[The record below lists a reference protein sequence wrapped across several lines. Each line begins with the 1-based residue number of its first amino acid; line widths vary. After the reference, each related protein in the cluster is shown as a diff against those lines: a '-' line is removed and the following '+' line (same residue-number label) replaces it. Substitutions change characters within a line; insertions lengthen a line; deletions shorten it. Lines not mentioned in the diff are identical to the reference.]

1 MRFFIVDDDQGIR
14 SMLADLIEDEALG
27 EVVGEA
33 EDGSLVTA
41 ELLEL
46 KRVDI
51 LLIDL
56 LMPLRDGIQTVREIA
71 PLFSGKIIMISQIES
86 KDMIGEAYSLGIE
99 YYIAKPI
106 NRLEVLA
113 VIRKVEERLRLQKS
127 IQDIQKSLQVL
138 NLGGPPER
146 PESSSARHTITSS
159 GRTLLSELG
168 MIGEAGSKDLLDML
182 EYLYEHDTSAEAP
195 HTFPALKDIFR
206 GIAVRKLGS
215 AASDSDIAKEVKA
228 SEQRVRR
235 ALFQTLNHIASLGLT
250 DYSNP
255 KFENIASKYFDFTE
269 IRKKMM
275 ELQNDVE
282 PSFSQTKINTK
293 KFVQVLYMEA
303 KRLIHV

>member
-14 SMLADLIEDEALG
+14 SMLFDIIEDEALG

-33 EDGSLVTA
+33 EDGSQVYA

-46 KRVDI
+46 KKVDI

-56 LMPLRDGIQTVREIA
+56 LMPLRDGIQTVRELV
-71 PLFSGKIIMISQIES
+71 PLFSGKIIMISQIET

-106 NRLEVLA
+106 NRLEVIA

-138 NLGGPPER
+138 NLGKSLDRADAANAQPG
-146 PESSSARHTITSS
+146 ITSS
-159 GRTLLSELG
+159 GRSLLSELG

-182 EYLYEHDTSAEAP
+182 EYLYEYETTAVEP
-195 HTFPALKDIFR
+195 HYFPSLKEIFR
-206 GIAVRKLGS
+206 GVALRKLGS
-215 AASDSDIAKEVKA
+215 SASDSDIAKEIKA

-235 ALFQTLNHIASLGLT
+235 ALSQTLNHVASLGLT

-275 ELQNDVE
+275 ELQNDAD
-282 PSFSQTKINTK
+282 PSLTQTKINTK
-293 KFVQVLYMEA
+293 KFVQVLYLEA
-303 KRLIHV
+303 KRLIH